1 MIAQLLILAGL
12 VMAATPQAAEPSRT
26 DGLVA
31 EVQLVDATPLGAD
44 AMLLLLLDDGRP
56 FLVPD
61 QRNLAV
67 SSGMEVSVTYLP
79 AAEGE
84 VPVACQVKVI
94 AVPVIIAGEER
105 LQTAQRPF
113 SVYRNRSEPCSN
125 P

>member
-1 MIAQLLILAGL
+1 MMLAGL